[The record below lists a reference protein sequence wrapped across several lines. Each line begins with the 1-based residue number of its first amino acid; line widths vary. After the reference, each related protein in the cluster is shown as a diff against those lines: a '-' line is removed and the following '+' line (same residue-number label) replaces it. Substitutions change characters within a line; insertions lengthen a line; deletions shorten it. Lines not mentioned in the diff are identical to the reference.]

1 MKKKQQFLQDT
12 YMMDMSNFKS
22 LILNVSFLWVKVK
35 SEFKT
40 LYYMKSIWT
49 TQNHYRLYPARENI
63 WLPPPLL
70 NNRHSV

>member
-22 LILNVSFLWVKVK
+22 LILNVSFLEWKWNQNSK
-35 SEFKT
+35 H
-40 LYYMKSIWT
+40 YNMKSIWT
-49 TQNHYRLYPARENI
+49 TQNHYILYPARENI